1 MKKYQ
6 SKLITHAVLNVFLEK
21 VTSIDLES
29 TSKSALRMSNKLEA
43 SPTELASMSAKPRDS
58 PVNGSRTI

>member
-1 MKKYQ
+1 
-6 SKLITHAVLNVFLEK
+6 
-21 VTSIDLES
+21 LES

-58 PVNGSRTI
+58 PVNGSRTM